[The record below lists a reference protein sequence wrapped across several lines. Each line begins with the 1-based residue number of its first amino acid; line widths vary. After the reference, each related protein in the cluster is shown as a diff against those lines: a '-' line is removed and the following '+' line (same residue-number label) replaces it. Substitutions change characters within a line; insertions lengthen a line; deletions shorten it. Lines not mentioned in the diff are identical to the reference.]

1 MLKLMNSPRNARE
14 QTMNLAS
21 LSAKSKILND
31 DKSLTFQH
39 CERKL
44 IQKEVPLKFR
54 RKLIICT
61 IIINISRESQ
71 DLTTFTVKSEIPLSP
86 NSSSYKITC
95 GSTKLVWV
103 MAEKHITGEKS
114 QKRLWN
120 VHANLLLVI
129 FSVANLI
136 IEENRLF

>member
-1 MLKLMNSPRNARE
+1 MSSPRNARE

-21 LSAKSKILND
+21 FSTKSKILNV
-31 DKSLTFQH
+31 DKSLTSQH

-44 IQKEVPLKFR
+44 IKKEALKFR
-54 RKLIICT
+54 LNLIVCT
-61 IIINISRESQ
+61 IIINSSRESQ

-95 GSTKLVWV
+95 GSIKLVWV
-103 MAEKHITGEKS
+103 MAEKRITGKKS
-114 QKRLWN
+114 QKRLSN